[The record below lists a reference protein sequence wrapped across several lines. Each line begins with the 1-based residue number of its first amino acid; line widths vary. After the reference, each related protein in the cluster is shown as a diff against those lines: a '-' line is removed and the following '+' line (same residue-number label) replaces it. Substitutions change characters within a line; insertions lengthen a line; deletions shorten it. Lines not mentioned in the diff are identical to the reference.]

1 VRPLAVLSAACASVP
16 LAFAQPPAPPVFG
29 ARVESVYVDAFVTRD
44 GQAVRGLTASDFELK
59 DDGVVRPIELVGGDQ
74 VPLLAVLAFD
84 ASASVAG
91 PKVAALQAAGAAFL
105 DALKPGDETALLTF
119 NDEVR
124 WAGLPTATRSKVKE
138 ALSGLQP
145 RGGTAALDALYAAI
159 MVPTSKARSLVVLF
173 SDGEDNLSWLDE
185 EQVRTVAER
194 SNALIHVVG
203 LARPSVVR
211 VPGGALAGQSFRPAS
226 EDPHD
231 RALRQIAEATGGRF
245 WTAESPD
252 RLRQT
257 FAAIAE
263 AMGHRYLLRF
273 EPPSGRKPGW
283 HRLELKLRG
292 QSGRIESRRGYWVV
306 SR

>member
-1 VRPLAVLSAACASVP
+1 VRTLAVLLAACAWAEAA
-16 LAFAQPPAPPVFG
+16 LAQPQVPPVFG

-44 GQAVRGLTASDFELK
+44 GQAVRGLQASDFELK
-59 DDGVVRPIELVGGDQ
+59 DDGVVQAIDLVAGDQ

-105 DALKPGDETALLTF
+105 DGLKTADQAALLTF
-119 NDEVR
+119 NEEIR
-124 WAGLPTATRSKVKE
+124 WAGAPTAEKSRVKE
-138 ALSGLQP
+138 ALAALQP
-145 RGGTAALDALYAAI
+145 RGGTAVRDALYAAI
-159 MVPTSKARSLVVLF
+159 TVPTSRARSLVVLF
-173 SDGEDNLSWLDE
+173 SDGEDNMSWLDE
-185 EQVRTVAER
+185 PQVTTVAER
-194 SNALIHVVG
+194 SNALVHVVG
-203 LARPSVVR
+203 IARPSVRPVR
-211 VPGGALAGQSFRPAS
+211 GGALGGHSFQAAG

-231 RALRQIAEATGGRF
+231 FALRQIAEATGGRF

-263 AMGHRYLLRF
+263 AMGHRYVLRF
-273 EPPSGRKPGW
+273 EPEAGRKRGW

-292 QSGRIESRRGYWVV
+292 KPGRIEARRGYWVN
-306 SR
+306 R